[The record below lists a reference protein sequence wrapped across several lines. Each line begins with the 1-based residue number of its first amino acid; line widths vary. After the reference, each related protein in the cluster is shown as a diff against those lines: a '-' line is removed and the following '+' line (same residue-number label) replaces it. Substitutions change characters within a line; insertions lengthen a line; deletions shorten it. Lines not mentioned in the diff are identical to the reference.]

1 MALSKNTTIQQIA
14 AKAGVSTATASRV
27 INRPDTVKPETRE
40 RVLQAMKELNYQ
52 SKQEDNRL
60 LLATFPNFTNP
71 FYGLCIQGMQEAAWK
86 RGYQIFLQQIDNPR
100 HPDSYRFLLDNSFF
114 HGVIFTHPLPEIS
127 LLESILARH
136 PIVMC
141 SQYHDED
148 DLPCVIIEDYT
159 AAKNAVS
166 YLLSIGKKRIAM
178 LNTQRD
184 YSFSQYREQG
194 YTDALQEAGF
204 PILPRL
210 IAHVSEVDYNL
221 AFSTALTLLES
232 EERPDA
238 VFCSSDVLASAVI
251 KAAGQLSLSVPGDV
265 AVMGFD
271 NVDLCNMTVPT
282 ISTVSQPMYQLGW
295 QSCNLLIDQLEDI
308 PLTSKRIVLPTDIVV
323 RKST

>member
-1 MALSKNTTIQQIA
+1 MALAKNTTIQQIA

-27 INRPDTVKPETRE
+27 INRPDTVKSDTRE

-52 SKQEDNRL
+52 AKQDNGRL
-60 LLATFPNFTNP
+60 LLAAFPNFTNP

-86 RGYQIFLQQIDNPR
+86 RGYQILLQQIDNPKN
-100 HPDSYRFLLDNSFF
+100 PDSYRFLMDHSFF

-127 LLESILARH
+127 LLDSILARH

-141 SQYHDED
+141 SQYHESD
-148 DLPCVIIEDYT
+148 DLPCVIIEDYA
-159 AAKNAVS
+159 AAKSAVS

-178 LNTQRD
+178 LNTQLD

-194 YTDALQEAGF
+194 YLDALQEAGL
-204 PILPRL
+204 PILPHL
-210 IAHVSEVDYNL
+210 IVHASEVDYNL
-221 AFSTALTLLES
+221 AFSMALTLLDG
-232 EERPDA
+232 EERPDS

-251 KAAGQLSLSVPGDV
+251 KAAGQLNLSVPGDV

-308 PLTSKRIVLPTDIVV
+308 PLVSKRIVLPTDIVV